1 MDRKYMKEMYFD
13 QLAYD
18 RVKYMSTLFE
28 MYKHFISQMYQI
40 LSFNAFD
47 DSIEKIWHFTLNI
60 L

>member
-47 DSIEKIWHFTLNI
+47 DSIEKI
-60 L
+60 